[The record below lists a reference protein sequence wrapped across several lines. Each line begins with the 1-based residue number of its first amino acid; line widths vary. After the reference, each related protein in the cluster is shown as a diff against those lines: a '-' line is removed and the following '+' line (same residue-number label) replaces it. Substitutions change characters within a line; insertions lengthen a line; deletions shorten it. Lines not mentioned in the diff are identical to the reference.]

1 MIIFGHKPWIKKVD
15 DNFLR
20 QVGGIK
26 YLIQMSTYESGCGE
40 REIAWVER
48 VFYTNQAYGEDF
60 QVLPS

>member
-1 MIIFGHKPWIKKVD
+1 MIIFGHKTWIKKVD

-26 YLIQMSTYESGCGE
+26 YLIQMRTYESGRGE